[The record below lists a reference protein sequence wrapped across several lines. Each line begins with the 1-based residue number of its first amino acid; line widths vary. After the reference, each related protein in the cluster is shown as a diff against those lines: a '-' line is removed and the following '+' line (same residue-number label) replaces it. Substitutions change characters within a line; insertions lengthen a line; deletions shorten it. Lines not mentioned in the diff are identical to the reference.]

1 MGLRRNCP
9 WNAAVNHRRC
19 KGRAYEEIY
28 GFEKGK
34 AMRRA
39 AKLRADEWAAMWGG
53 KSYEERFGAE
63 RALEIKRRISAAVR
77 RRLNIKGIG
86 TDYRDDIMRLPPAL
100 PKIAR
105 HLRGQLITSSS
116 RAAFT
121 SSSMSRR
128 ARLNELRKLKPR

>member
-9 WNAAVNHRRC
+9 WNAARNRRVC
-19 KGRAYEEIY
+19 KGKTYEDIY
-28 GFEKGK
+28 GIERGK

-39 AKLRADEWAAMWGG
+39 AKLRADEWAAMWAGR
-53 KSYEERFGAE
+53 SYEERFGKE
-63 RALEIKRRISAAVR
+63 RADIIKRRISASIR
-77 RRLNIKGIG
+77 KSQKLDHPK

-105 HLRGQLITSSS
+105 RLRGQLITSSS

-121 SSSMSRR
+121 SQSMTRR
-128 ARLNELRKLKPR
+128 KRLNELRNTR